1 MKKVTSIL
9 AVAVMALGMATY
21 VVENTASE
29 FDFMNDISK
38 ALACNNCSTGDSDG
52 GRGGN
57 GKTA

>member
-21 VVENTASE
+21 VIDNTTSE

-38 ALACNNCSTGDSDG
+38 ALACDDCSYPTDP
-52 GRGGN
+52 R

>member
-38 ALACNNCSTGDSDG
+38 ALACGDCYVPPVD
-52 GRGGN
+52 RGN